1 MKIKYIGKR
10 KSTQKEQAFDK
21 EILNEV
27 TRKSKSK
34 DFGSVALSPKA
45 SSIDKMKYS
54 IARDMVIFLQKSEM
68 SQVEMAKLI
77 GINKSRIS
85 EILHYRLS
93 KFSLDTLM
101 KYLFTLKGIVKEVD
115 QRIEEISG
123 SFDIAS

>member
-1 MKIKYIGKR
+1 MKIKSIKL
-10 KSTQKEQAFDK
+10 KKATQKEQQLDK
-21 EILNEV
+21 RILREV
-27 TRKSKSK
+27 ARKSKSK
-34 DFGSVALSPKA
+34 KFGSIALPSKA
-45 SSIDKMKYS
+45 SNIDKMKYS

-68 SQVEMAKLI
+68 SQIEMAKLI

-115 QRIEEISG
+115 QRIEGISD